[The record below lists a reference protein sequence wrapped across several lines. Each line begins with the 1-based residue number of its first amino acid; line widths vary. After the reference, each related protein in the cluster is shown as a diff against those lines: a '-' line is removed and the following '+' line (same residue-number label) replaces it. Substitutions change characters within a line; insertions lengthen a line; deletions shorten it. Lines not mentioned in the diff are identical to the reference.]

1 MFCVSFGALG
11 FFYVLV
17 DSALEVDS
25 VLLSRVGAALVVD
38 LGYGMCLLV
47 LLVMVHL
54 ALCSFRLVAGL
65 RTEKSH

>member
-25 VLLSRVGAALVVD
+25 VLLSRVGPRSSWTS
-38 LGYGMCLLV
+38 
-47 LLVMVHL
+47 VMVCACWFCWL
-54 ALCSFRLVAGL
+54 WCTSRCVLFDWLQA
-65 RTEKSH
+65 